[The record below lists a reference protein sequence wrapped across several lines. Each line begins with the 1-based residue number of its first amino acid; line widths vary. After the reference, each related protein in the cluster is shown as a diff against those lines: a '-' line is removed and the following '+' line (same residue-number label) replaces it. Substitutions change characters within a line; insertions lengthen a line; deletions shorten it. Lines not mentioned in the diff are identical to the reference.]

1 MNNLLNEKSRELLK
15 KGNCFD
21 FMRYFFAVSLIIVH
35 FCTLADVDQFWIIT
49 GPIRVKAFFIISGFL
64 VFYSY
69 IKREDLKDYIEKRIR
84 RILPPYFLVV
94 ISCVLL
100 GFFITSL
107 SKQDYVT
114 SKETYKY
121 LISNFSF
128 LNFIQPTLPGVFE
141 SNPMPAVNGSL
152 WTMKVEVM
160 FYVSVPIIFFLLKK
174 YNKLSIMIT
183 IFLFAIFY
191 DYCFTMLYEQT
202 NNSIYLL
209 IRKQI
214 GSQLVYFYSGTFIL
228 LYFNYF
234 IKYLKYL
241 FPIAIILYFGQDL
254 NFIFSCLEPLSF
266 ATILIGLAYNLKY
279 LNFLRKY
286 DNISYGMYLYH
297 FPIIQVI
304 IYYKIPQYNI
314 YLAFFIAF
322 MLTIVIFALSWRF
335 IEKPIIEKRYFT
347 SSR

>member
-1 MNNLLNEKSRELLK
+1 
-15 KGNCFD
+15 
-21 FMRYFFAVSLIIVH
+21 
-35 FCTLADVDQFWIIT
+35 
-49 GPIRVKAFFIISGFL
+49 
-64 VFYSY
+64 
-69 IKREDLKDYIEKRIR
+69 
-84 RILPPYFLVV
+84 
-94 ISCVLL
+94 
-100 GFFITSL
+100 
-107 SKQDYVT
+107 
-114 SKETYKY
+114 
-121 LISNFSF
+121 
-128 LNFIQPTLPGVFE
+128 
-141 SNPMPAVNGSL
+141 MPAVNGSL

-322 MLTIVIFALSWRF
+322 MLTIVISALSWRF

>member
-234 IKYLKYL
+234 IKYLK
-241 FPIAIILYFGQDL
+241 
-254 NFIFSCLEPLSF
+254 FSCLEPLSF

-322 MLTIVIFALSWRF
+322 MLTIVISALSWRF

>member
-1 MNNLLNEKSRELLK
+1 MKKMLSEESVELIQK
-15 KGNCFD
+15 DNCFD
-21 FMRYFFAVSLIIVH
+21 FIRYFFTISIFIVH
-35 FCTLADVDQFWIIT
+35 FFDLTNINQNWFVSGAT
-49 GPIRVKAFFIISGFL
+49 GVKAFFIISGFL
-64 VFYSY
+64 LFYSQ
-69 IKREDLKDYIEKRIR
+69 IQKQNLKYYIEKRIR
-84 RILPPYFLVV
+84 RILPPYISVIFLCTFIGIFLTKLSFTEYI
-94 ISCVLL
+94 IS
-100 GFFITSL
+100 G
-107 SKQDYVT
+107 D
-114 SKETYKY
+114 TYKY
-121 LISNFSF
+121 LIANLSF

-141 SNPMPAVNGSL
+141 SNFMPTVNGSL

-160 FYVSVPIIFFLLKK
+160 FYISVPIIFFLFKK
-174 YNKLSIMIT
+174 YNKLSIMIA

-322 MLTIVIFALSWRF
+322 MLTIVISALSWRF